1 MVGDG
6 FSVEPMPYGP
16 STMTVG
22 AGVLVPILF
31 TSGAVVGFL
40 LVVAV
45 TVAVLCDDNSDG
57 FLDDVLNVGRAGVGP
72 LT

>member
-1 MVGDG
+1 MVGEG

-16 STMTVG
+16 STITVG

-31 TSGAVVGFL
+31 TIGAVVGFL

-45 TVAVLCDDNSDG
+45 AVECEESNDG